1 MKDLRQHI
9 QKGFPR
15 FLLLLSFIFVCS
27 FLSAQSLSV
36 ESFKMLEND
45 LTANTTGTT
54 EYDQNG
60 EVAALIKIITTE
72 TGFAF
77 DGGMMGIV
85 KTTQKVSEIWVY
97 VPHSIQKIKIMHQQ
111 LGQLEYYFPV
121 PIEKARTYEMRL
133 ATARIRTIVQDEITA
148 QFITFQVTPQN
159 AIVTIDNKQYSLQ
172 ADGSVSQLLSYGTHN
187 YRVEAPGYFPESGV
201 VEIGKERITRE
212 INLKSSHGTVTLDCP
227 MKEADI
233 YVNGT
238 LMGTGTWTGQLDAAM
253 YQVEVKREGY
263 STRIISFD
271 LEPQEE
277 KTISLP
283 LPQPI
288 YATISVTSQPN
299 GATVYV
305 DGVEVGTTPL
315 IKGEILTG
323 HRTLE
328 LRKKDYRT
336 AVMEVEIIEGELNSF
351 SGELIDEFTLTINT
365 EPTGA
370 SISLNGEQK
379 GETPYTTEIKSGD
392 YLLRINKPGYIPYK
406 KNVHLG
412 GDNPDLYFKL
422 ERKILSA
429 NNVYAGG
436 GYALGHVSGIDAYAG
451 LYLFNVNI
459 EAGYS
464 KPGNA
469 SSTVWWMEDPSSW
482 SGQQGLEY
490 EYSVKGT
497 MSVNAGY
504 GILFGNRTRI
514 TPRIGAVYSK
524 IYGKY
529 AAGNNANMDQTSYV
543 ISGRAGIRAEYS
555 PIPHI
560 GIVCTP
566 SFDIPFMKGDLA
578 THIDATSDLIKKWCG
593 GFSLCLGV
601 ELFF

>member
-1 MKDLRQHI
+1 MKDLFQRI
-9 QKGFPR
+9 LNRYPR
-15 FLLLLSFIFVCS
+15 LFLCFYFLLIFSVS
-27 FLSAQSLSV
+27 SAQSLSV

-85 KTTQKVSEIWVY
+85 KTVQKVSEIWVY

-133 ATARIRTIVQDEITA
+133 SSGRIRTIIQDEIAA
-148 QFITFQVTPQN
+148 QFVTFQVTPQN

-187 YRVEAPGYFPESGV
+187 YRIEAPGYFPESGV
-201 VEIGKERITRE
+201 VEIGKERVTRE
-212 INLKSSHGTVTLDCP
+212 VNLQSSHGTVTLECP

-253 YQVEVKREGY
+253 YQVEVKRDGY
-263 STRIISFD
+263 STRMISFS

-299 GATVYV
+299 GATVYI

-323 HRTLE
+323 HRKLE

-336 AVMEVEIIEGELNSF
+336 FTMEVEIFEGELNSF

-365 EPTGA
+365 EPAGA
-370 SISLNGEQK
+370 SVSLNGEQK
-379 GETPYTTEIKSGD
+379 GETPYTTEMKSGD
-392 YLLRINKPGYIPYK
+392 YLLRITKPGYIPYK

-412 GDNPDLYFKL
+412 GDNPDLFFKL
-422 ERKILSA
+422 ERKILSS
-429 NNVYAGG
+429 NNGYFGG
-436 GYALGHVSGIDAYAG
+436 SYVIGHAFGIEAYAG
-451 LYLFNVNI
+451 MYLFNVNL
-459 EAGYS
+459 EAGLS
-464 KPGNA
+464 LPGNS
-469 SSTVWWMEDPSSW
+469 SSTVWWMADPSSW

-490 EYSVKGT
+490 EYSVKNT
-497 MSVNAGY
+497 LSVSAGY

-514 TPRIGAVYSK
+514 TPRIGAVYNK

-529 AAGNNANMDQTSYV
+529 AGGYTGNMDQTSYV
-543 ISGRAGIRAEYS
+543 VSGRAGIRAEYS

-560 GIVCTP
+560 GVVCNP
-566 SFDIPFMKGDLA
+566 SFDIPLMKGDLA
-578 THIDATSDLIKKWCG
+578 TRIDETSDLIRKWCG
-593 GFSLCLGV
+593 GFNLSIGV

>member
-1 MKDLRQHI
+1 MKDLFQRI
-9 QKGFPR
+9 LNRYPR
-15 FLLLLSFIFVCS
+15 LFLCFYFLLIFSVS
-27 FLSAQSLSV
+27 SAQSLSV

-54 EYDQNG
+54 EHDQNG

-85 KTTQKVSEIWVY
+85 KTVQKVSEIWVY

-133 ATARIRTIVQDEITA
+133 SSGRIRTIIQDEIAA
-148 QFITFQVTPQN
+148 QFVTFQVTPQN

-187 YRVEAPGYFPESGV
+187 YRIEAPGYFPESGV
-201 VEIGKERITRE
+201 VEIGKERVTRE
-212 INLKSSHGTVTLDCP
+212 VNLQSSHGTVTLECP

-253 YQVEVKREGY
+253 YQVEVKRDGY
-263 STRIISFD
+263 STRMISFS

-299 GATVYV
+299 GATVYI

-323 HRTLE
+323 HRKLE

-336 AVMEVEIIEGELNSF
+336 FTMEVEIFEGELNSF

-365 EPTGA
+365 EPAGA
-370 SISLNGEQK
+370 SVSLNGEQK
-379 GETPYTTEIKSGD
+379 GETPYTTEMKSGD
-392 YLLRINKPGYIPYK
+392 YLLRITKPGYIPYK

-412 GDNPDLYFKL
+412 GDNPDLFFKL
-422 ERKILSA
+422 ERKILSS

-436 GYALGHVSGIDAYAG
+436 GYAIGQSSGIDAYAG
-451 LYLFNVNI
+451 MYLFNINL
-459 EAGYS
+459 EAGFS
-464 KPGNA
+464 KPGNL
-469 SSTVWWMEDPSSW
+469 SSTVWWMTEPSSW
-482 SGQQGLEY
+482 SGQQGLES
-490 EYSVKGT
+490 EYSVK
-497 MSVNAGY
+497 SVLSVSAGY
-504 GILFGNRTRI
+504 GILFGNRTRV
-514 TPRIGAVYSK
+514 TPRIGTAYHK

-529 AAGNNANMDQTSYV
+529 AAGNKGNMDQTSYV
-543 ISGRAGIRAEYS
+543 ISGRAGVRAEYS
-555 PIPHI
+555 PMPHI
-560 GIVCTP
+560 GILLSP
-566 SFDIPFMKGDLA
+566 SYDIPLMKGDLA
-578 THIDATSDLIKKWCG
+578 TRIDETSDLIKKWCG
-593 GFSLCLGV
+593 GFTLSIGV

>member
-1 MKDLRQHI
+1 
-9 QKGFPR
+9 
-15 FLLLLSFIFVCS
+15 
-27 FLSAQSLSV
+27 
-36 ESFKMLEND
+36 MLEND

-85 KTTQKVSEIWVY
+85 KTAQKVSEIWVY

-233 YVNGT
+233 YINGT
-238 LMGTGTWTGQLDAAM
+238 LMGTGTWIGQLDAAM

-365 EPTGA
+365 EPAGA

-412 GDNPDLYFKL
+412 GDNPDLHFKL

-436 GYALGHVSGIDAYAG
+436 GYALGHISGIDAYAG

-482 SGQQGLEY
+482 SGLQGLEY

-529 AAGNNANMDQTSYV
+529 SAANNASMDQTSYV

-566 SFDIPFMKGDLA
+566 SFEVPLMKGDLA